1 MKQLLV
7 SVGLILSIGL
17 HAQVTI
23 DPPFPN
29 INSSI
34 TVYFDATKGNQGLK
48 DCNCTVYAHAGLITD
63 KSSSG
68 SDWKYVIGNW
78 GQTIPGLK

>member
-34 TVYFDATKGNQGLK
+34 TVYFDADNR
-48 DCNCTVYAHAGLITD
+48 
-63 KSSSG
+63 
-68 SDWKYVIGNW
+68 
-78 GQTIPGLK
+78 